1 MKFYL
6 SINVSTKPI
15 TTELQCTVIWL
26 AFYPLTGFLRLLFS
40 IVPCSVDVPGCGK
53 VSKTNP
59 SQSMFLTELMMTG
72 VSPERAHCDKFH

>member
-15 TTELQCTVIWL
+15 TTELQCTVIW
-26 AFYPLTGFLRLLFS
+26 LLFS

-59 SQSMFLTELMMTG
+59 SQSMFLTELVMTG